1 MIMYIKEFEFI
12 LIFMIWE
19 NDYFFFMVVDIIVKK
34 KFVMRVLIFLIKEVV
49 KIRLLNCLFL
59 LEIKYLKLLWGY
71 GLIFIVCLFVV
82 LSFLFFFWYIY

>member
-34 KFVMRVLIFLIKEVV
+34 NL
-49 KIRLLNCLFL
+49 
-59 LEIKYLKLLWGY
+59 
-71 GLIFIVCLFVV
+71 
-82 LSFLFFFWYIY
+82 